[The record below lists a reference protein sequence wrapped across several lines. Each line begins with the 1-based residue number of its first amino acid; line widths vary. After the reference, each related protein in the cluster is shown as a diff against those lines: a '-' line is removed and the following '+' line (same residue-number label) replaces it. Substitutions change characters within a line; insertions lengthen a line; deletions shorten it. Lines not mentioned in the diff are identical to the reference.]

1 MFVIMFEFGWQSGYH
16 TTFSNVLRSW
26 SCMWKSFRTTFS
38 TNCNSV
44 YIEFAFTDWLNSLFS
59 EIYLD
64 GNQFGCQGAYDLI
77 KLLLIDCEKMLSD
90 KRDKLRME
98 NELKAQEGLS

>member
-1 MFVIMFEFGWQSGYH
+1 LADNRGITRLSLTYCDLGPVCGSPLGELLVQTAIAYILNLP
-16 TTFSNVLRSW
+16 FS
-26 SCMWKSFRTTFS
+26 
-38 TNCNSV
+38 
-44 YIEFAFTDWLNSLFS
+44 DWLNSLFS

-77 KLLLIDCEKMLSD
+77 KFLLIECEKMLSD